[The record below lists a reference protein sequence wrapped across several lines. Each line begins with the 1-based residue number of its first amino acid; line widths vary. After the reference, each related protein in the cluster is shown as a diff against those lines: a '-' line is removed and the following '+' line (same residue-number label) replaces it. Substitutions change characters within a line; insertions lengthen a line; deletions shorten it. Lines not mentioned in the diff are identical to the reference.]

1 MLGTSGSSEER
12 SAPVTASARTLPP
25 CTSGMVGGP
34 SAMANR
40 LFPPATLSIISLL
53 LL

>member
-12 SAPVTASARTLPP
+12 SDPVTARARILPP
-25 CTSGMVGGP
+25 CTSGIVGGP
-34 SAMANR
+34 SAMENSV
-40 LFPPATLSIISLL
+40 FPPATLSIISLL